1 MPATP
6 ANVLPQ
12 SGRTSAFFYAKQS
25 AVGVQAAAT
34 DILNN
39 TSFDTIDNPN
49 VEIFETL
56 AGTLDSED
64 QTRDGLHELTAKAT
78 APLYSTQGQSFVTG
92 AVGNDTY
99 IAAATSLGTLGAAY
113 SPTAVYP
120 ANQQFTT
127 TAAIPAPPAGLAD
140 WIGLPISVTNAG
152 TTEYTQITNIVGQV
166 VSFSP
171 PLVNAYPITTTTV
184 STLANSHVNQ
194 PNVGSLVAFLPVYSL
209 YAQYARLFERQMIDC
224 FVDSLHIKNNG
235 NKLELD
241 LAFVANQ
248 KIIYEGAPTTAAPA
262 VAAEQNDSPQ
272 ILRDVVLS
280 TYFSATD
287 TVPLPHTQ
295 LKTFDYGLQYA
306 VQKEMTNA
314 TGAGV
319 VQNILGKRTQSLMFS
334 ELASNYG
341 GTPTI
346 HRDFVNTQKEMPA
359 FMLCRNNKSGTVVA
373 MYFRRAVV
381 SKYDPAGPT
390 DAAVTFNGEMKIL
403 RDVVSGITA
412 RIVVVNGT
420 TSAY

>member
-56 AGTLDSED
+56 NGTLDAED
-64 QTRDGLHELTAKAT
+64 QTRDGLHDLTAKAT
-78 APLYSTQGQSFVTG
+78 SPLYSTQGQAFVTG
-92 AVGNDTY
+92 GMGNDTY
-99 IAAATSLGTLGAAY
+99 IAAATSFGALGGAY
-113 SPTAVYP
+113 SPTAIYP
-120 ANQQFTT
+120 ANQQIAL
-127 TAAIPAPPAGLAD
+127 AAAPPATPAGLAD
-140 WIGLPISVTNAG
+140 WVGMPISITNAG
-152 TTEYTQITNIVGQV
+152 TTEYTQIVGV
-166 VSFSP
+166 AGAVLSISP
-171 PLVNAYPITTTTV
+171 PLVNAYPTTSTV

-194 PNVGSLVAFLPVYSL
+194 PNVGSMVATLPVYTL
-209 YAQYARLFERQMIDC
+209 YAQYARLFERQMMDC
-224 FVDSLHIKNNG
+224 FIDSLHIKNNG

-241 LAFVANQ
+241 LSFVANQ
-248 KIIYEGAPTTAAPA
+248 KIVYEGAPTTAAPT

-295 LKTFDYGLQYA
+295 LKTFDYGLTYA

-373 MYFRRAVV
+373 MYFKRAVI

-390 DAAVTFNGEMKIL
+390 DAAVTFNGELKIL